1 MKKLLLVLPFTLALT
16 AQAATQLFICE
27 GKIGTQD
34 ITLLDDGHKAGIYK
48 GKVNIAAG
56 ARGNNFPKVIFE
68 SNELNY
74 DDGAEECKLTATSTA
89 KGSFAVSAPC
99 TGSGAGTIT
108 ALSLPTIELT
118 AESVQVTCRLE
129 QLGEQE
135 RRQPEPR
142 QPEPRQPETRQPE
155 LRQPES
161 RQPQPRTERRQPQP
175 QRQCYGSSY
184 AQVCDDGEE

>member
-1 MKKLLLVLPFTLALT
+1 MKKLLLVLPFTLALS

-48 GKVNIAAG
+48 GKLNIAAG
-56 ARGNNFPKVIFE
+56 ARGNNFPVVTFGQG
-68 SNELNY
+68 ELNY
-74 DDGAEECKLTATSTA
+74 EDGTDDCKLTATSTA
-89 KGSFAVSAPC
+89 KGSFAISAPC

-135 RRQPEPR
+135 RRQPER
-142 QPEPRQPETRQPE
+142 
-155 LRQPES
+155 
-161 RQPQPRTERRQPQP
+161 RQPQPQRNDRP
-175 QRQCYGSSY
+175 QRQCYGSSH